1 MRAIN
6 LIVIHCSATANGD
19 TLFRAS
25 PGGAGT
31 IAPVNVIDR
40 MHRQRGFHRSD
51 VWRKRQNP
59 GLTSI
64 GYHFVVYTNGAIAS
78 GRHLDEIGAHVKGFN
93 AHSLGICMLGTDS
106 FSRPQWKALAAQ
118 IISLLKV
125 YPKARVCGHRDLSPD
140 IDGDGTIEPREW
152 LKICPGFDVKTW
164 MDGGLAPLAGHTLED
179 KA

>member
-25 PGGAGT
+25 PGGTGT

-93 AHSLGICMLGTDS
+93 G
-106 FSRPQWKALAAQ
+106 
-118 IISLLKV
+118 
-125 YPKARVCGHRDLSPD
+125 
-140 IDGDGTIEPREW
+140 
-152 LKICPGFDVKTW
+152 
-164 MDGGLAPLAGHTLED
+164 
-179 KA
+179 